1 MRQDQP
7 LHQVRHQLRFLR
19 GFFHKLAP
27 HRRVEKKIAHGDGRS
42 LGAGSGAY
50 ISDMAA
56 LVDYLHAAFAAAQAG
71 QEGHP
76 GNRGDGAE
84 RLPAEPQGG
93 YAQQVFLRAQ
103 LAGGVALKGHAQL
116 AFGDAGAIVADAD
129 ELQSAFADIH
139 GDGGSPRVQAVF
151 DQLLDGGAG
160 PLDDLAGRDMAD
172 DLGA

>member
-7 LHQVRHQLRFLR
+7 LHQVRHQLCFLR
-19 GFFHKLAP
+19 GLFHKLTP
-27 HRRVEKKIAHGDGRS
+27 HGRVEKKIAHGNGCS

-50 ISDMAA
+50 ISDLAA
-56 LVDYLHAAFAAAQAG
+56 LVGNLHPAFAAAQAG
-71 QEGHP
+71 QQGHF
-76 GNRGDGAE
+76 GDRGDGAE
-84 RLPAEPQGG
+84 RFPAEPQCR

-103 LAGGVALKGHAQL
+103 LAGGMALKGHAQL

-129 ELQSAFADIH
+129 ELESAFSYIH
-139 GDGGSPRVQAVF
+139 GDGGRPRVQAVF